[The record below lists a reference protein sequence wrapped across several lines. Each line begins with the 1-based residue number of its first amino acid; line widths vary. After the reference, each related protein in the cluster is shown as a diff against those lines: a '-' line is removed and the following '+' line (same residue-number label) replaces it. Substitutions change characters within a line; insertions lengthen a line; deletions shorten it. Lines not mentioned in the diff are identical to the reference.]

1 MTCPRCGGDAA
12 PSMMSMFNT
21 DMCCLECIEK
31 EKQHPKYKEAVAADE
46 AAISKG
52 DYNYAGIGWS
62 DGRK

>member
-12 PSMMSMFNT
+12 LSMMSMFNT

-62 DGRK
+62 DGRN